1 MLDYL
6 ACLKRLRGSNDPEC
20 RMLAKDYLRCR
31 MDRQLMA
38 KDKWANLG
46 FHEQEKGLE
55 QAREKGSVAAGDKLE
70 ELKRENERLVAERKK
85 REAEGR

>member
-6 ACLKRLRGSNDPEC
+6 ACLKRVRGSNDPEC
-20 RMLAKDYLRCR
+20 RMLAKDYLKCR

-38 KDKWANLG
+38 KDEWVNLG
-46 FHEQEKGLE
+46 FHDEQEKGLK
-55 QAREKGSVAAGDKLE
+55 QGKSVAAGDKLE